1 MRSFE
6 IPYLADWV
14 TCTIRWVLLLGVTLS
29 FSQNGS
35 LNPLNLVLIGLIILW
50 NLFVTALAGLYR
62 RLQFHRLINLA
73 FDALITF
80 LLFAMNQGPAG
91 PLVWIGVAAIAT
103 ASVYYE
109 WRGALAMA
117 VIVSFMQAGWT
128 IFSGDPQITLTV
140 LWPALRYNLLAAAVT
155 AVAGTFLMHQLR
167 NSYHS
172 FLQSRRD
179 SERKAQL
186 AERTR
191 MQAFYGMV
199 EAMSATLNYQVVID
213 AVLDLSISALGGEEG
228 PVAQMV
234 SAVLLFG
241 SAHDLA
247 VASARHFTTRDL
259 QHTFPAEKGVL
270 QETLASSEVKVIQ
283 NPAEDPELSQII
295 TLEPCRSA
303 LILPLRRG
311 VNAYGVM
318 LFAHPD
324 PAYFDPQRIELLEM
338 ISHQAVIPIQNARL
352 YQDLEREKERIVQT
366 QDEARRRLARE
377 LHDGPIQSVSAIVMR
392 ASVATHLVHEE
403 PVQACEELA
412 QIEELAR
419 RSTNELRNMMFTL
432 RPLVLES
439 EGLIPALR
447 TMAARMGETYQQ
459 NVHLEID
466 PAVVDQLEPGKQT
479 VVFYLCEEAAN
490 NARKHAQA
498 TLIQLRLN
506 FFPPQRELALLEII
520 DNGVGFN
527 IKDVLGSYDIRGSLG
542 MINLQERTD
551 LINGLMNI
559 ESAPGKGT
567 RVKVLI
573 PLTETAADLL
583 QQGKVAK

>member
-29 FSQNGS
+29 FSQSGS

-91 PLVWIGVAAIAT
+91 PLVGIGVAAVAT

-128 IFSGDPQITLTV
+128 IFSGAPGISIASLP
-140 LWPALRYNLLAAAVT
+140 LALSYNLVAAAVT
-155 AVAGTFLMHQLR
+155 AVAGTVLMRQLR
-167 NSYHS
+167 NSYHT

-191 MQAFYGMV
+191 MQAFFGLV
-199 EAMSATLNYQVVID
+199 ETMSATLNYQVVID

-228 PVAQMV
+228 PVGQMV

-241 SAHDLA
+241 KAHDLG
-247 VASARHFTTRDL
+247 VASARHFTARDL
-259 QHTFPAEKGVL
+259 LYTFPAEKGVL
-270 QETLASSEVKVIQ
+270 QETLASSEVKAIQ

-318 LFAHPD
+318 LFAHPE
-324 PAYFDPQRIELLEM
+324 PAYFDSERIELLEM
-338 ISHQAVIPIQNARL
+338 ISHQAVIAIQNARL
-352 YQDLEREKERIVQT
+352 YQELEQEKERIVQT
-366 QDEARRRLARE
+366 QDEARRKLARD

-392 ASVATHLVHEE
+392 ANVATHLVQEE
-403 PVQACEELA
+403 PAQACDELA
-412 QIEELAR
+412 KIEDLAR
-419 RSTNELRNMMFTL
+419 RSTNELRSMMFTL
-432 RPLVLES
+432 RPLMLES
-439 EGLIPALR
+439 EGLIPALQ
-447 TMAARMGETYQQ
+447 TMAAGMGQTYQQ
-459 NVHLEID
+459 NVQLAID
-466 PAVVDQLEPGKQT
+466 QAVVDQLEPAKQT
-479 VVFYLCEEAAN
+479 VIFFLCEEAAN

-506 FFPPQRELALLEII
+506 FFASQRELALLEII

-527 IKDVLGSYDIRGSLG
+527 VKDVLGSYEKRGSLG

-567 RVKVLI
+567 RVQVLI
-573 PLTETAADLL
+573 PLTEMAADLL
-583 QQGKVAK
+583 QRGKVAK